1 MTSTLHNSAHL
12 HHERWATS
20 IFGQD
25 PSITNGEA
33 PDLDIEVPDVATT
46 HPKDEEA
53 SSTGSHDPLEHHEL
67 VGRWGWGMG
76 MGCLTSTVIATG
88 RAFIAAL

>member
-1 MTSTLHNSAHL
+1 MSDG
-12 HHERWATS
+12 ATT

-46 HPKDEEA
+46 HPEDEEA
-53 SSTGSHDPLEHHEL
+53 SSTGSHDP
-67 VGRWGWGMG
+67 
-76 MGCLTSTVIATG
+76 
-88 RAFIAAL
+88 